1 MEQNGKPKLAPCK
14 FEDLLYDKGGFSKHW
29 GKHKIFK
36 ERVLGQLSSY
46 SDKDKSRPI
55 THTIHKHKLQMDQG
69 CKRKKNGTI
78 QVPEETTSEL
88 LFSLDIQKGYD
99 LTMTQNQ
106 GEIEKKFS

>member
-1 MEQNGKPKLAPCK
+1 MEQNGKPKLAPRK

-69 CKRKKNGTI
+69 CKRKKMEPYKYQKKPRVN
-78 QVPEETTSEL
+78 
-88 LFSLDIQKGYD
+88 FSLALIYRKA
-99 LTMTQNQ
+99 MT
-106 GEIEKKFS
+106 